1 MKNQLRRGL
10 LGFFFLRMEH
20 VFTIL
25 RSKQPIGIITIL
37 FLVNTLPELSKWYIF
52 LKKSIFVF
60 ENKSIIKFIVINT
73 KLIMH

>member
-10 LGFFFLRMEH
+10 LGFFFRMEH

-25 RSKQPIGIITIL
+25 RSKQLIGIITIL

-52 LKKSIFVF
+52 LKKSIFLF
-60 ENKSIIKFIVINT
+60 KNKSIIKFIVINT